1 MVSPISMQNE
11 NALVFVNGQMV
22 PRDRASV
29 SVYDAGFL
37 SGDGIFEG
45 LRIYNGRIFKLSE
58 HIQRLLENARV
69 LEIAPKY
76 NYDYLR
82 RAIRKAVEANSKLGI
97 NYLRLHLSRGI
108 TNTPSMD
115 PSHSLGS
122 PTLVI
127 YPEVKEPI
135 YNKKGIRL
143 MTSHI
148 RRIPPDSLDQKIHT
162 FNKINSLLAI
172 LESNR
177 LGLDD
182 AIMLDKEGFVAETS
196 TANIFFV
203 KGNHISTS
211 FPTYCLNGITRQT
224 VLAEAPKLGYKV
236 LEKNHSLFDVYTS
249 DEIFLTGTV
258 GEIAPVTE
266 VDGRKIGNGTIGEIT
281 RKLHERY
288 MKIVDEQGE
297 IP

>member
-1 MVSPISMQNE
+1 MQAE
-11 NALVFVNGQMV
+11 NTLIYVNGQLL
-22 PRDRASV
+22 PRDKATV

-45 LRIYNGRIFKLSE
+45 LRIYNGRIFRLSE
-58 HIQRLLENARV
+58 HINRLLDNARV

-76 NYDYLR
+76 SFDNVR
-82 RAIRKAVEANSKLGI
+82 EAIRKVVEMNSLLAV
-97 NYLRLHLSRGI
+97 NYLRLQMSRGVAKS
-108 TNTPSMD
+108 PAMD
-115 PSHSLGS
+115 PTNSLSS

-127 YPEVKEPI
+127 YPEIKEPI
-135 YNKKGIRL
+135 YDKKGIRL

-162 FNKINSLLAI
+162 FNKINSLLAK

-177 LGLDD
+177 YGLDD

-203 KGNHISTS
+203 KGNTISTS
-211 FPTYCLNGITRQT
+211 FPNACLNGITRQT
-224 VLAEAPKLGYKV
+224 ILAEVPKLGYRAV
-236 LEKNHSLFDVYTS
+236 EKNHSIFDVYTS

-258 GEIAPVTE
+258 GEIAPVIE
-266 VDGRKIGNGTIGEIT
+266 VDGRKIGNGTIGEVS
-281 RKLHERY
+281 KKVSERY
-288 MKIVDEQGE
+288 MKIVNEQGE
-297 IP
+297 VP

>member
-1 MVSPISMQNE
+1 MQAE
-11 NALVFVNGQMV
+11 STLVYVNGQLL
-22 PRDRASV
+22 PRDKATV

-45 LRIYNGRIFKLSE
+45 LRIYNGKIFRLSE
-58 HIQRLLENARV
+58 HIKRLLDNARV

-76 NYDYLR
+76 TFDDVR
-82 RAIRKAVEANSKLGI
+82 EAIRKVVEANSHLGV
-97 NYLRLHLSRGI
+97 NYLRLQMSRGI
-108 TNTPSMD
+108 TKSPAMD
-115 PSHSLGS
+115 PTNSLFS

-127 YPEVKEPI
+127 YPEIKEPI
-135 YNKKGIRL
+135 YDKKGIRL

-162 FNKINSLLAI
+162 FNKINSLLAK

-177 LGLDD
+177 YGLDD

-203 KGNHISTS
+203 KGDTISTS
-211 FPTYCLNGITRQT
+211 FPNACLNGITRQT
-224 VLAEAPKLGYKV
+224 ILAEVPKLGYKAV
-236 LEKNHSLFDVYTS
+236 EKNHSLFDVYTS

-258 GEIAPVTE
+258 GEIAPVIE
-266 VDGRKIGNGTIGEIT
+266 VDGRKIGSGTLGEVS
-281 RKLHERY
+281 KKVSDRY
-288 MKIVDEQGE
+288 MKIVNEQSE
-297 IP
+297 VP